1 MTMESDHE
9 LEQRLAA
16 ARPEPPREFVR
27 DLETSLFAR
36 PERQRQRQRRR
47 AWDTLFAG
55 VAVTAALAA
64 VALVLSL
71 SGLSPLQSGGND
83 PVSAQGCVTVSQPV
97 WVMRP
102 TIVID
107 KNGDLRTE
115 ERRTKIYRQ
124 VRRCP

>member
-1 MTMESDHE
+1 MESDHE

-36 PERQRQRQRRR
+36 PERQRQR
-47 AWDTLFAG
+47 
-55 VAVTAALAA
+55 
-64 VALVLSL
+64 
-71 SGLSPLQSGGND
+71 
-83 PVSAQGCVTVSQPV
+83 V